1 MLIRL
6 LFCIITLISFDCCVI
21 THVSG
26 QKLDALAM
34 KRGPS
39 QTSAFVTPSVAI
51 RSRKG
56 RKNDILL
63 RDMGNSSIKM
73 DMEEFLNLS
82 VQDGRV
88 GNSTSENR
96 MCVFNMNQP
105 LQVKDNNLI
114 GITLLPVRSYFFE
127 IAIYPL
133 AVVDQATNILELRS
147 DNLQVPAMG
156 FLPNSTQLVVSLSI
170 SSKETLD
177 IVSLQPLQLESWSIV
192 SFDIVGN
199 KATLEILSSISPQFS
214 FKQEIILPQ
223 KRSLVTSVSIYG
235 ASPSWP
241 AAADAFINGLK
252 VCLPTF
258 PPAATLTEGP
268 SASPTVAPTQAATHP
283 PTTLRSEKPTSLP
296 TPAYTIFVPSPTS
309 VPTSTPTSLL

>member
-1 MLIRL
+1 
-6 LFCIITLISFDCCVI
+6 
-21 THVSG
+21 
-26 QKLDALAM
+26 
-34 KRGPS
+34 
-39 QTSAFVTPSVAI
+39 
-51 RSRKG
+51 
-56 RKNDILL
+56 
-63 RDMGNSSIKM
+63 MGNSSIKM

-114 GITLLPVRSYFFE
+114 GITLLPVRSYFLE

-235 ASPSWP
+235 ASPSWLLLRMLYKRP
-241 AAADAFINGLK
+241 QSLSSHISTSRHSDRRPISIAD
-252 VCLPTF
+252 CSPYSSSDT
-258 PPAATLTEGP
+258 P
-268 SASPTVAPTQAATHP
+268 SYYTSFREAHESANASIHHFRAEPDQCPDEHTNP
-283 PTTLRSEKPTSLP
+283 
-296 TPAYTIFVPSPTS
+296 
-309 VPTSTPTSLL
+309 LL